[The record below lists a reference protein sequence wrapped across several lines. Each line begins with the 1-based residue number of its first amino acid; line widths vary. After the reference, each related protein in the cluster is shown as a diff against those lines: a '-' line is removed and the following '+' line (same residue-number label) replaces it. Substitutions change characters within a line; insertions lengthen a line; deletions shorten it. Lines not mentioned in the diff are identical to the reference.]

1 MTSTTKKMLGV
12 LALLAVTCI
21 VTTIFSDVFLGGYN
35 IENLLRRTSLFGIIS
50 IGAAF
55 VIIVGGIDLSIGSVI
70 ALVGCL
76 LPWLLVQHGISPWIA
91 VPAVLLLGALLGLIH
106 GLLVTRLAIQPF
118 IVTLC
123 GLLIYRGLARGITA
137 DQTVG
142 FRGEFSGLRELGV
155 GKIAIPGVD
164 GFSLPVPLLLLI
176 VVAGMAIV
184 FLRMTVWGRWMFAIG
199 RSEPAARHSGIPV
212 SSMVVLA
219 YVVCAGLSGL
229 GGMLFIL
236 DVGSAQPVDFGSF
249 YELYA
254 IAAAVLGG
262 CSLRGGEGSI
272 IGVIIGAALMQVLRN
287 AITLI
292 DWINDNVEF
301 AVIGVVIL
309 GGVMADEVLR
319 RFFARRQVQMARK
332 ATSEQQEA

>member
-1 MTSTTKKMLGV
+1 MSPSSKKALGV
-12 LALLAVTCI
+12 FGLLVVTCI
-21 VTTIFSDVFLGGYN
+21 ATMIFSDVFLSSFN
-35 IENLLRRTSLFGIIS
+35 IENLLRRTALFGIIS

-76 LPWLLVQHGISPWIA
+76 LPWLLTQHGWSPWAA
-91 VPAVLLLGALLGLIH
+91 VPVVLALGLLIGLIH
-106 GLLVTRLAIQPF
+106 GLLITGLGIQPF

-123 GLLIYRGLARGITA
+123 GLLIYRGLARGITG

-142 FRGEFSGLRELGV
+142 FQGDYPGLRFLGD
-155 GKIAIPGVD
+155 GGFQITE
-164 GFSLPVPLLLLI
+164 GFSLPAPVLVLCA
-176 VVAGMAIV
+176 VAVLSIV

-199 RSEPAARHSGIPV
+199 RSESAARHSGI
-212 SSMVVLA
+212 STATMTILA
-219 YVVCAGLSGL
+219 YTICAGLSGL
-229 GGMLFIL
+229 GGVLFVL
-236 DVGSAQPVDFGSF
+236 YVGSAQPVDFGSF

-272 IGVIIGAALMQVLRN
+272 IGVIVGAALMQVLRN

-309 GGVMADEVLR
+309 AGVMTDELLR
-319 RFFARRQVQMARK
+319 RVIARRLVR
-332 ATSEQQEA
+332 QERRRA

>member
-1 MTSTTKKMLGV
+1 MTSTTKKVLGV
-12 LALLAVTCI
+12 FGLLIATCI
-21 VTTIFSDVFLGGYN
+21 ATSIFSDVFLNSFN
-35 IENLLRRTSLFGIIS
+35 IENLMRRSALFGIIS

-76 LPWLLVQHGISPWIA
+76 LPWLLLKHGWSPWAAI
-91 VPAVLLLGALLGLIH
+91 PFVLALGAFLGVLQ
-106 GLLVTRLAIQPF
+106 GVLVAKLRLQPF

-123 GLLIYRGLARGITA
+123 GLLVYRGVARGITD

-142 FRGEFSGLRELGV
+142 FRGGFQELRELSTGR
-155 GKIAIPGVD
+155 IPLPFFED
-164 GFSLPVPLLLLI
+164 FSLPFPVVILVI
-176 VVAGMAIV
+176 VATLSIV

-199 RSEPAARHSGIPV
+199 RSESAARHSGIGTT
-212 SSMVVLA
+212 SMTILA
-219 YVVCAGLSGL
+219 YTICAGLAGL
-229 GGMLFIL
+229 GGMLFVL

-262 CSLRGGEGSI
+262 CALRGGEGSV

-292 DWINDNVEF
+292 DWINDNVEY

-309 GGVMADEVLR
+309 VGVMADEVLR
-319 RFFARRQVQMARK
+319 RILAARIVRQERNR
-332 ATSEQQEA
+332 T

>member
-1 MTSTTKKMLGV
+1 MTSTTKKVLGV
-12 LALLAVTCI
+12 FALLVVTCI
-21 VTTIFSDVFLGGYN
+21 ATTFLSDVFLNSFN
-35 IENLLRRTSLFGIIS
+35 IENLMRRSALFGIIS

-76 LPWLLVQHGISPWIA
+76 LPWLLVQHGWSPGAAI
-91 VPAVLLLGALLGLIH
+91 PLVLVLGAALGFIH
-106 GLLVTRLAIQPF
+106 GILVTKLRLQPF

-123 GLLIYRGLARGITA
+123 GLLIYRGVARGITG

-142 FRGEFSGLRELGV
+142 FRGGYEGLRELGS
-155 GKIAIPGVD
+155 GRIPLPFFED
-164 GFSLPVPLLLLI
+164 FSLPVPVVILV
-176 VVAGMAIV
+176 VVAILSIV

-199 RSEPAARHSGIPV
+199 RNESAALHSGIATDAITI
-212 SSMVVLA
+212 LA
-219 YVVCAGLSGL
+219 YTICAGLAGL

-262 CSLRGGEGSI
+262 CALRGGEGSV

-292 DWINDNVEF
+292 DWINDNVEY

-309 GGVMADEVLR
+309 GGVMVDELLR
-319 RFFARRQVQMARK
+319 RIFSARLLRQERNR
-332 ATSEQQEA
+332 T